1 MKHTARIIS
10 ALLALIT
17 LLVPLVACSRSDD
30 DGNTTT
36 PADSS
41 AAEPAETTSVF
52 VDDDLPDTLKI
63 NDTVRFLYWEDVER
77 PEFFIEESVD
87 DGNIVNTHI
96 TERNSAVESRLGVKL
111 DWAGTKGNYSNQ
123 KNFIEKARAG
133 VTSGDSFD
141 IFAGYSMTGATLA
154 MEGLTQNLLDLKYI
168 NFEKP
173 WWPASLT
180 ESATVNGK
188 LYFTSGDISTN
199 MLYMMYA
206 TFFNKNMFVEE
217 HPDMSIS
224 DLYTF
229 VKDGSWTID
238 KMIELCRNVYKD
250 ENANGIADYEDRYGF
265 ETIDLHFDC
274 FYIGSDLNFLV
285 KNADGSLAVSDD
297 IGSEKTIALLEKLCG
312 FFYDSGFAYTKG
324 TTSKESSAVAFSQ
337 GRMMFTVDRVYL
349 ASGNTMKDVSD
360 FKYGMLPV
368 PKYNEE
374 QSDYRTCMAFPYTL
388 YSISVKAKDAD
399 AAAATLECLASE
411 GYRRVTPALFEQS
424 MKTRYSD
431 DVDDSLMYDTIRRAV
446 VIDLGR
452 TFATPLKNMSC
463 DPFRRTVRENTA
475 AGWKRQVTQM
485 VPLLN
490 SIVKEINTSMAG
502 R

>member
-87 DGNIVNTHI
+87 DGNIVNTRI

-206 TFFNKNMFVEE
+206 TFFNK
-217 HPDMSIS
+217 S
-224 DLYTF
+224 
-229 VKDGSWTID
+229 
-238 KMIELCRNVYKD
+238 
-250 ENANGIADYEDRYGF
+250 
-265 ETIDLHFDC
+265 
-274 FYIGSDLNFLV
+274 
-285 KNADGSLAVSDD
+285 
-297 IGSEKTIALLEKLCG
+297 
-312 FFYDSGFAYTKG
+312 
-324 TTSKESSAVAFSQ
+324 
-337 GRMMFTVDRVYL
+337 
-349 ASGNTMKDVSD
+349 
-360 FKYGMLPV
+360 
-368 PKYNEE
+368 
-374 QSDYRTCMAFPYTL
+374 
-388 YSISVKAKDAD
+388 
-399 AAAATLECLASE
+399 
-411 GYRRVTPALFEQS
+411 TP
-424 MKTRYSD
+424 T
-431 DVDDSLMYDTIRRAV
+431 
-446 VIDLGR
+446 
-452 TFATPLKNMSC
+452 
-463 DPFRRTVRENTA
+463 
-475 AGWKRQVTQM
+475 
-485 VPLLN
+485 
-490 SIVKEINTSMAG
+490 
-502 R
+502 